1 MRVFH
6 ITYADRLPSIAE
18 RGLDPSARGPFSTG
32 IHRAHSRGRNF
43 FTADYTGV
51 SFWTWKYEDFAND
64 TSDTPIEDG
73 TVPVV
78 LMMDVDRGDL
88 QVDDVG
94 RGDSSGEDYFSTKT
108 VPPDGIKVFYG
119 GDWYDLQG
127 AVESDVIDPLEAGD
141 PDGDENDLYLSFKAD
156 SPLVPTYEDV
166 QALDEGEPVQSNPP
180 AEVTKTQATAAWV
193 QLGRPR
199 VDMEQLRMGM
209 EVELEHGGSLLDA
222 AKVAVDHL
230 DEFGDYYTRL
240 AKMEDR
246 AKRGLPPNP
255 LTPNG
260 SRAKKAFD
268 DLFAVLDE
276 QFPDFGTLTLIEDD
290 DAHDG
295 GRHYAYCSKTDD
307 GAEIAFAGVAS
318 VNLQPENMRAMMAHE
333 MGHALD
339 FRYGKK
345 GLSKALGVT
354 LSADGELRADQI
366 AEAVFGFPISYD
378 AKCAYLQTTGRG
390 VYPRPSGLR

>member
-6 ITYADRLPSIAE
+6 ITFANRLPSIAE
-18 RGLDPSARGPFSTG
+18 RGLDPLARGPFSTG
-32 IHRAHSRGRNF
+32 GYAAHSRNRNF
-43 FTADYTGV
+43 FTADWPGV
-51 SFWTWKYEDFAND
+51 LFWTSRYEDFAND
-64 TSDTPIEDG
+64 GSDTPIEDG
-73 TVPVV
+73 LVPVV
-78 LMMDVDRGDL
+78 LAMDVDDSDL
-88 QVDDVG
+88 MIDDVSRRESTREDFFATKPIPPEDIEVFCDGEWYGLQEAVDD
-94 RGDSSGEDYFSTKT
+94 
-108 VPPDGIKVFYG
+108 
-119 GDWYDLQG
+119 DL
-127 AVESDVIDPLEAGD
+127 IDPSKAGEED
-141 PDGDENDLYLSFKAD
+141 DDGENVWVTFKAE
-156 SPLVPTYEDV
+156 SPFMPLESELMNDEDKSM
-166 QALDEGEPVQSNPP
+166 AENPAAP
-180 AEVTKTQATAAWV
+180 VTKTQATAAWV

-199 VDMEQLRMGM
+199 VDVEQLRMGM

-240 AKMEDR
+240 GKMEDR
-246 AKRGLPPNP
+246 AKKGLPPNP

-260 SRAKKAFD
+260 SSMRAAFD
-268 DLFAVLDE
+268 QLFAVLDE

-318 VNLQPENMRAMMAHE
+318 VNLQPDNMRAMMAHE